1 MWLLSFLVRAT
12 KKNSVSAGGQLRT
25 AAELSMQESGA
36 GAEIHVFC
44 LDFSSALL
52 ANILH
57 SYQVLDALER
67 NPRMLADI
75 MSRLLNLLK
84 ENIPTSVLIHLLIC
98 LSYLSKER
106 FSQILEEC
114 TFVDRISDFVEWYSI
129 KNPLNSQNDPSSEE
143 HKQTGANSA
152 MGMGRQQQNSST
164 NHTVVDKKTVLD
176 LCAHMF
182 HPKESSHDVSGT
194 MEYNELKNEEKI
206 KEFENVQG
214 DLIFECF
221 QDEV

>member
-1 MWLLSFLVRAT
+1 
-12 KKNSVSAGGQLRT
+12 
-25 AAELSMQESGA
+25 
-36 GAEIHVFC
+36 
-44 LDFSSALL
+44 
-52 ANILH
+52 
-57 SYQVLDALER
+57 
-67 NPRMLADI
+67 MLADI
-75 MSRLLNLLK
+75 MTRLLNLLK

-114 TFVDRISDFVEWYSI
+114 MFVDRISDFVEWYSI
-129 KNPLNSQNDPSSEE
+129 KNPLNTNDPSAEE
-143 HKQTGANSA
+143 QKRDGANSV
-152 MGMGRQQQNSST
+152 MEVGRQQNSST
-164 NHTVVDKKTVLD
+164 QHNVVDKKTVLD

-221 QDEV
+221 

>member
-1 MWLLSFLVRAT
+1 M
-12 KKNSVSAGGQLRT
+12 
-25 AAELSMQESGA
+25 
-36 GAEIHVFC
+36 FC

-75 MSRLLNLLK
+75 MTRLLNLLK

-114 TFVDRISDFVEWYSI
+114 QFVDRISDFVEWYSI
-129 KNPLNSQNDPSSEE
+129 KNPLNNVADHANEE
-143 HKQTGANSA
+143 SKQAAS
-152 MGMGRQQQNSST
+152 MGRMSGGAQQNSST
-164 NHTVVDKKTVLD
+164 
-176 LCAHMF
+176 
-182 HPKESSHDVSGT
+182 
-194 MEYNELKNEEKI
+194 
-206 KEFENVQG
+206 
-214 DLIFECF
+214 
-221 QDEV
+221 

>member
-1 MWLLSFLVRAT
+1 
-12 KKNSVSAGGQLRT
+12 
-25 AAELSMQESGA
+25 
-36 GAEIHVFC
+36 
-44 LDFSSALL
+44 
-52 ANILH
+52 
-57 SYQVLDALER
+57 
-67 NPRMLADI
+67 MLADI
-75 MSRLLNLLK
+75 MTRLLNLLK

-106 FSQILEEC
+106 FNQILEESS
-114 TFVDRISDFVEWYSI
+114 FVDRISDFVEWYSI
-129 KNPLNSQNDPSSEE
+129 KNPINAADHEGEE
-143 HKQTGANSA
+143 SKQSASGA
-152 MGMGRQQQNSST
+152 MGMGRQGNSST
-164 NHTVVDKKTVLD
+164 QHTVVDKKTVLD

-221 QDEV
+221 

>member
-1 MWLLSFLVRAT
+1 
-12 KKNSVSAGGQLRT
+12 
-25 AAELSMQESGA
+25 
-36 GAEIHVFC
+36 
-44 LDFSSALL
+44 
-52 ANILH
+52 
-57 SYQVLDALER
+57 
-67 NPRMLADI
+67 MLADI
-75 MSRLLNLLK
+75 MTRLLNLLK

-114 TFVDRISDFVEWYSI
+114 QFVDRISDFVEWYSI
-129 KNPLNSQNDPSSEE
+129 KNPLNNVADHANEE
-143 HKQTGANSA
+143 SKQTAS
-152 MGMGRQQQNSST
+152 MGRMSGGAQQNSST
-164 NHTVVDKKTVLD
+164 QHTVVDKKTVLD

-221 QDEV
+221 